1 MKIFRAAI
9 LTAKEVEFDAVRR
22 HLIDERRVDDTFDG
36 TVYRRAKIRRD
47 LESDVAIDHWD
58 IAIYRTGRGQ
68 QPTTYGTQVLIQ
80 HFRPDIVLYVGVAG
94 GDPSHT
100 ELSIGDVVVGKTVR
114 YYERTSQHADHFAI
128 KDEPHSPNRALI
140 SAAE

>member
-68 QPTTYGTQVLIQ
+68 QPTTYGPKSSFNIFALTSFCTLASPEAI
-80 HFRPDIVLYVGVAG
+80 RAI
-94 GDPSHT
+94 
-100 ELSIGDVVVGKTVR
+100 LSSQLV
-114 YYERTSQHADHFAI
+114 TSW
-128 KDEPHSPNRALI
+128 S
-140 SAAE
+140 